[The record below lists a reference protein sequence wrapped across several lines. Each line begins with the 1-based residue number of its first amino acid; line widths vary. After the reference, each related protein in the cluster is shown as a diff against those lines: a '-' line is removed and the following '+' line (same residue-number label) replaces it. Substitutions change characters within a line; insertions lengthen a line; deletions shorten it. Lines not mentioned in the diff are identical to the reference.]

1 MAAIRQVNAS
11 CRCAAG
17 PKAFRGPKPFAGQRI
32 SLRSRQSPTPISIP
46 EGMTAVTLRT
56 PYLLFIGDAPD
67 QLAAKTA
74 DGIAFWRPDISL
86 GQFRLPGCKA
96 DLRIPDMTIEE
107 AAAAGVKTV
116 IVGTTNRGGVLGE
129 GWEGLLVRAMALGMD
144 LASGLHHRL
153 TDIPAL
159 SEAAARHGRQIAD
172 VRHPT
177 REFAVGNGLKRP
189 GKRLLTVGTD
199 CSIGKMFTALALE
212 KEMKARGFNA
222 DFRATGQTGIFIA
235 GDGVSIDAVVSDFVS
250 GSVEWLCPANDE
262 DHWDLVEGQ
271 GSLFHASYAGVTL
284 GLIHGAQPDALV
296 VCHEPTRPH
305 MRGLPSYKLPDL
317 RLCIDRNVEAAQL
330 TNPAVR
336 CVGVS
341 VNTSAMDA
349 GAARDYLR
357 RTEEELGLP
366 VVDPV
371 RAGVGAIV
379 DRLA

>member
-1 MAAIRQVNAS
+1 MA
-11 CRCAAG
+11 
-17 PKAFRGPKPFAGQRI
+17 
-32 SLRSRQSPTPISIP
+32 
-46 EGMTAVTLRT
+46 AVTLRT

-74 DGIAFWRPDISL
+74 DGIAFWRPEICK
-86 GQFRLPGCKA
+86 GQLRLPGCKA
-96 DLRIPDMTIEE
+96 DLRIPDMTLDA

-129 GWEGLLVRAMALGMD
+129 GWEGILVRAMQLGMD

-153 TDIPAL
+153 SDIPAL
-159 SEAAARHGRQIAD
+159 RDAAAQYGRQIAD

-177 REFAVGNGLKRP
+177 REFAVGNGIKRP

-212 KEMKARGFNA
+212 KEMKARGFKA

>member
-1 MAAIRQVNAS
+1 MPKGFPTRAHFPKIR
-11 CRCAAG
+11 G
-17 PKAFRGPKPFAGQRI
+17 K
-32 SLRSRQSPTPISIP
+32 
-46 EGMTAVTLRT
+46 EGVETVSLRT

-74 DGIAFWRPDISL
+74 AGIAFWRPEISV
-86 GQFRLPGCKA
+86 GQLRLPGCKA
-96 DLRIPDMTIEE
+96 DLGIPDMEIEE

-116 IVGTTNRGGVLGE
+116 IVGTTNRGGVLGQ
-129 GWEGLLVRAMALGMD
+129 GWEALLVRAMELGMD

-159 SEAAARHGRQIAD
+159 SEAAARLGRQIAD

-177 REFAVGNGLKRP
+177 REFAVGNGVKRA

-212 KEMKARGFNA
+212 KEMLARGLKA

-250 GSVEWLCPANDE
+250 GAVEWLTPAGDP
-262 DHWDLVEGQ
+262 DHWDVIEGQ

-284 GLIHGAQPDALV
+284 ALIHGAQPDALV
-296 VCHEPTRPH
+296 MCHEPTRAH
-305 MRGLPSYKLPDL
+305 MRGLPNYKLPDL
-317 RLCIDRNVEAAQL
+317 ELCIERNVEAARL
-330 TNPAVR
+330 TNPAAR

-341 VNTSAMDA
+341 VNTEALDDA
-349 GAARDYLR
+349 AARDYLR
-357 RTEEELGLP
+357 RTEDKIGLP
-366 VVDPV
+366 CTDPV
-371 RAGVGAIV
+371 RTGVGAIV
-379 DRLA
+379 DRLMG

>member
-1 MAAIRQVNAS
+1 MA
-11 CRCAAG
+11 
-17 PKAFRGPKPFAGQRI
+17 
-32 SLRSRQSPTPISIP
+32 
-46 EGMTAVTLRT
+46 LRT

-74 DGIAFWRPDISL
+74 DGIAFWRPEICL
-86 GQFRLPGCKA
+86 GQLRLPGCKA
-96 DLRIPDMTIEE
+96 DLRLPDMNIEE

-129 GWEGLLVRAMALGMD
+129 GWEPLLVRALELGMD
-144 LASGLHHRL
+144 LAAGLHHRL
-153 TDIPAL
+153 ADIPVL
-159 SEAAARHGRQIAD
+159 RDAASRHGRQISD

-177 REFAVGNGLKRP
+177 REFAVGNGIKRP

-212 KEMKARGFNA
+212 KEMRARGLKA

-250 GSVEWLCPANDE
+250 GSVEWLCPANDP
-262 DHWDLVEGQ
+262 DHWDLIEGQ

-296 VCHEPTRPH
+296 MCHEPTRAH
-305 MRGLPSYKLPDL
+305 MRGLPGYPLPDL
-317 RLCIDRNVEAAQL
+317 ALCIERNVEAAQL

-336 CVGVS
+336 CVGQI
-341 VNTSAMDA
+341 
-349 GAARDYLR
+349 G
-357 RTEEELGLP
+357 
-366 VVDPV
+366 
-371 RAGVGAIV
+371 RAHV
-379 DRLA
+379 

>member
-1 MAAIRQVNAS
+1 LS
-11 CRCAAG
+11 
-17 PKAFRGPKPFAGQRI
+17 
-32 SLRSRQSPTPISIP
+32 
-46 EGMTAVTLRT
+46 LRT
-56 PYLLFIGDAPD
+56 PYLLFLGDAPD

-74 DGIAFWRPDISL
+74 AGIAFWRPEISL

-96 DLRIPDMTIEE
+96 DLGLPDMTIEE
-107 AAAAGVKTV
+107 AFGAGVKTV

-129 GWEGLLVRAMALGMD
+129 GWQGLLVRALELGMD

-159 SEAAARHGRQIAD
+159 RDTAARLGRQIVD

-177 REFAVGNGLKRP
+177 RDFAVGNGLKRP

-212 KEMKARGFNA
+212 KEMRARGLQA

-250 GSVEWLCPANDE
+250 GAVEWLTPAGDP
-262 DHWDLVEGQ
+262 DHWDLIEGQ

-296 VCHEPTRPH
+296 MCHEPTRTH
-305 MRGLPSYKLPDL
+305 MRGLRHYKLPDL
-317 RLCIDRNVEAAQL
+317 QLCIERNLEAAQL
-330 TNPAVR
+330 TNPAAR

-341 VNTSAMDA
+341 VNTAALDA
-349 GAARDYLR
+349 AAARDYLR
-357 RTEEELGLP
+357 RTEDTIGLP
-366 VVDPV
+366 CVDPV
-371 RAGVGAIV
+371 RTGVGAIV
-379 DRLA
+379 DRLLD

>member
-1 MAAIRQVNAS
+1 
-11 CRCAAG
+11 
-17 PKAFRGPKPFAGQRI
+17 
-32 SLRSRQSPTPISIP
+32 
-46 EGMTAVTLRT
+46 VTLRT

-74 DGIAFWRPDISL
+74 AGIAFWRPEISL
-86 GQFRLPGCKA
+86 AQLRLPGCNA
-96 DLRIPDMTIEE
+96 DLRIPDMTIDE

-129 GWEGLLVRAMALGMD
+129 GWESLLVRALELGMD

-153 TDIPAL
+153 ADIPVL
-159 SEAAARHGRQIAD
+159 RETAARCGRQIAD

-177 REFAVGNGLKRP
+177 QEFAVGNGIKRP

-212 KEMKARGFNA
+212 KEMRGRGAKA

-250 GSVEWLCPANDE
+250 GSVEWLCPASDP
-262 DHWDLVEGQ
+262 DHWDVIEGQ

-296 VCHEPTRPH
+296 MCHEPTRKH

-317 RLCIDRNVEAAQL
+317 KLCIERNADAAQL
-330 TNPAVR
+330 TNPAAR
-336 CVGVS
+336 CVGIS
-341 VNTSAMDA
+341 VNTGALDA
-349 GAARDYLR
+349 AAARDYLR
-357 RTEEELGLP
+357 RTEDEQGLP
-366 VVDPV
+366 CVDPV
-371 RAGVGAIV
+371 RTGVGAIV
-379 DRLA
+379 DRLL